1 MKSELKEKEANAIS
15 VLRSFEPKNDPNG
28 YYLCYSGGKDSD
40 CIRILAQLAG
50 VKHDIVHNLTTVDA
64 PETVYYVKSIPNV
77 IINAPEQSMWR
88 LIREK
93 KYPPTRVSRYCC
105 EELKERG
112 GKGRLKITGV
122 RKSES
127 VNRSNNSELVKII
140 GKPKTTQK
148 LAGELGADFRVTK
161 QGGLVMNMDN
171 SPARRLVESCYRT
184 SSTMINPIIDWTED
198 EVWEFLRHYGCESNP
213 LYKCGEK
220 RIGCIGCPMQGGKGM
235 KSDFEKYPKY
245 RANYVKAFDRMLEA
259 RKKDGLVN
267 RVGWETG
274 EDVMRW
280 WVGDSPLQ
288 ITLDDYEELLEEL
301 EAM

>member
-1 MKSELKEKEANAIS
+1 
-15 VLRSFEPKNDPNG
+15 
-28 YYLCYSGGKDSD
+28 
-40 CIRILAQLAG
+40 
-50 VKHDIVHNLTTVDA
+50 
-64 PETVYYVKSIPNV
+64 
-77 IINAPEQSMWR
+77 
-88 LIREK
+88 
-93 KYPPTRVSRYCC
+93 
-105 EELKERG
+105 
-112 GKGRLKITGV
+112 
-122 RKSES
+122 
-127 VNRSNNSELVKII
+127 
-140 GKPKTTQK
+140 
-148 LAGELGADFRVTK
+148 
-161 QGGLVMNMDN
+161 MNMDN

-288 ITLDDYEELLEEL
+288 ITLDDYEEILEEL